1 MPKEY
6 YENTKYVKKMLDSKT
21 ENSDGVGEDMEFE
34 EYRET
39 YEECDSDGISLNR
52 AIKCPY
58 CGAANKIDFAEYSE
72 TSEDERQMGPE
83 VEHFFDVEDYCCE
96 KCDKRFRI
104 HGSIWEYPLGVCN
117 HEDIN
122 VEALEE
128 DEE

>member
-1 MPKEY
+1 
-6 YENTKYVKKMLDSKT
+6 MLDSKT

-39 YEECDSDGISLNR
+39 YEECDSDGISLKR

-58 CGAANKIDFAEYSE
+58 CGAANKIDFA
-72 TSEDERQMGPE
+72 E